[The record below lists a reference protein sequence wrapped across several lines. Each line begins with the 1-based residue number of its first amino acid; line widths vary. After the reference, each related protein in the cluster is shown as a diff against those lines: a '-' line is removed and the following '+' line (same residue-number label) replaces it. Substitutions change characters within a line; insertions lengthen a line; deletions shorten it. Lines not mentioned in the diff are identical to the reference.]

1 MQQFEKQKSSHTGLR
16 IAYLG
21 PEIPALSATFIY
33 REILALERHGVSV
46 LSLSVHKPTHAATET
61 EAWELARRTVY
72 LYSASLLQFLSA
84 NLKSAFTSPATY
96 FSVLKMALSD
106 IRVSGITRMQSW
118 KMLYQFMAGAHAAA
132 HIKRHESTHL
142 HVHFAHVP
150 TQIAMYASA
159 IADVP
164 FSFTSHANDLFQR
177 GSLLEKKVERSVKAV
192 TISDYNVRWLSE
204 QGIDTSRV
212 RIVRCGIN
220 SREFTPKTHQVDATH
235 KPKIGT
241 LGRLVEKKGFDVLLE
256 AACALSCEGH
266 EFELQIAG
274 NGPLEEALQQQVQ
287 ELGLQNNVTFIGP
300 LPHDRVAEWMKGLD
314 LFVLACK
321 RDSNGDQDGIPV
333 VLMEAMALGVP
344 VVSTTISGIP
354 ELIEHEESG
363 LLATPGNVPTLVACI
378 RENLNFPLRAE
389 KRAEKAVARIREEF
403 DEEVNVGRLL
413 QIFAPQNVEDT
424 KTLSNV
430 QEGGA

>member
-1 MQQFEKQKSSHTGLR
+1 MKQFEAHNDSHAGLR

-33 REILALERHGVSV
+33 REILALERRGVSV
-46 LSLSVHKPTHAATET
+46 LSLSVHKPKHAATET

-72 LYSASLLQFLSA
+72 LYAASLLRLLLI
-84 NLKSAFTSPATY
+84 NLKTALGSSTY
-96 FSVLKMALSD
+96 FSALAMALSD
-106 IRVSGITRMQSW
+106 IREAGITRIQSW

-132 HIKRHESTHL
+132 HIKQHGATHL

-150 TQIAMYASA
+150 TQIAMYAAA
-159 IADVP
+159 IADIP

-177 GSLLEKKVERSVKAV
+177 GSLLEKKVERSARAV
-192 TISDYNVRWLSE
+192 TISDYNVRWLQE
-204 QGIDTSRV
+204 QGIDVSRV
-212 RIVRCGIN
+212 SIVRCGIN
-220 SREFTPKTHQVDATH
+220 SKEFTPKDLQADATH
-235 KPKIGT
+235 KPIIGT

-266 EFELQIAG
+266 EFELRIAG
-274 NGPLEEALQQQVQ
+274 NGPLEEDLQQQVQ
-287 ELGLQNNVTFIGP
+287 ALGLQNHVSFIGP
-300 LPHDRVAEWMKGLD
+300 LPHDRVADWMKSLD

-354 ELIEHEESG
+354 ELIEHEKNG
-363 LLATPGNVPTLVACI
+363 MLAIPGNVPTLVSCI
-378 RENLNFPLRAE
+378 RECLNFRLHAE
-389 KRAEKAVARIREEF
+389 KRAENAVARIREEF

-413 QIFAPQNVEDT
+413 QIFDPQNVEN
-424 KTLSNV
+424 KQTLSNL